1 MYLYVINKTVY
12 LNFVTY
18 TVFFHEAQTFVDD
31 ISHEIETMKQFMD
44 SKDFNIQYTMLNAT
58 SRIAI
63 FNVNLLTYFS
73 QK

>member
-1 MYLYVINKTVY
+1 MIFEFCYIHVCII
-12 LNFVTY
+12 
-18 TVFFHEAQTFVDD
+18 HEAQTFVDD

-63 FNVNLLTYFS
+63 FYVNLFVNLFLS
-73 QK
+73 EIED